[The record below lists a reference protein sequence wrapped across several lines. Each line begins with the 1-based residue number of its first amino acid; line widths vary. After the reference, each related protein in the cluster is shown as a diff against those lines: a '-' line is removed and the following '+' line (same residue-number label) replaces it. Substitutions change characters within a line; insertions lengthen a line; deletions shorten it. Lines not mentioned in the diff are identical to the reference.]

1 MSTCDATSRPPQAM
15 KRLPHPS
22 HGSATPAAAR
32 QTAEGRRQ
40 FLRQAAALTAA
51 SAWMALGAPP
61 VAAAGLQ
68 TQSSA
73 QAEKILAQ
81 LEAED
86 ESMFVVNR
94 AETAVAHLLA
104 HVRGAKEILE
114 IGTAHGYWTYW
125 LALAAAARGGRVTTI
140 EIVPER
146 RARALQHWQKLGV
159 ANRITSLEGDAHLL
173 VPTLKPTYDFVLL
186 NADKSG
192 YLDYFRKLHPR
203 KLKPGGLLLAYHYS
217 AKLDDMKDF
226 VDAARAHPQVTTAL
240 FHALPDDLFF
250 AVADLR

>member
-1 MSTCDATSRPPQAM
+1 
-15 KRLPHPS
+15 
-22 HGSATPAAAR
+22 
-32 QTAEGRRQ
+32 
-40 FLRQAAALTAA
+40 
-51 SAWMALGAPP
+51 
-61 VAAAGLQ
+61 
-68 TQSSA
+68 
-73 QAEKILAQ
+73 
-81 LEAED
+81 
-86 ESMFVVNR
+86 MFVVDR

-104 HVRGAKEILE
+104 HLCKARDILE
-114 IGTAHGYWTYW
+114 IGTAHGYWTFW

-173 VPTLKPTYDFVLL
+173 VPTLKKTYDFVLL

-203 KLKPGGLLLAYHYS
+203 KLKPGGIILAYHYS
-217 AKLDDMKDF
+217 AKLDAMKDF
-226 VDAARAHPQVTTAL
+226 ADAARVHPQVTTAL